1 MKRSHAQTAA
11 LWAALTLI
19 AGVMIWMNGMT
30 PLFADDF
37 SYSVS
42 FVTKAPCESFC
53 DVLSSQY
60 LHYFTTN
67 GRTVVHVLGQCLLWL
82 GKPGLNVLNGLAF
95 AGVCYLICLHGL
107 GSREAVRGWQVLGVF
122 ALLWFLTP
130 HFGGSYL
137 WVMGAANY
145 LYSPGLILLY
155 FLRWRNALREGG
167 DEERPEPLWDTL
179 LWAAAGILSGWSN
192 ENTSF
197 ALICMVVWVIVLRR
211 IHRRRVFRWMW
222 AGLAGNLLGCVLLFA
237 SPAQGKRLAAAGGF
251 GALSQWLVRFVS
263 ITKQTVIYFF
273 PLLLLALVALLL
285 LWRIKGRNLRALEIP
300 SVYAVGTLV
309 SLYAMVGSPEFPI
322 WAWSSILFLGLT
334 TVLSLLSQLP
344 MGEKVWRGRA
354 CAALGLAAIVAVGW
368 QLSTIYP
375 ELSRVREAY
384 AQREVQIEQAR
395 QTGQALVV
403 EPIQTD
409 CTYSSYSLFAEL
421 NPEDTDW
428 PNNAIANYY
437 GIVSISPEPEAP

>member
-1 MKRSHAQTAA
+1 MKRSRAQTAA
-11 LWAALTLI
+11 LWAALALI

-42 FVTKAPCESFC
+42 FVTKAPCKSIW

-95 AGVCYLICLHGL
+95 AGVCYLICLHSL
-107 GSREAVRGWQVLGVF
+107 GSHEAVRGWQVLGVF

-145 LYSPGLILLY
+145 LYSPGLILLF

-167 DEERPEPLWDTL
+167 DEKKPEPLWDTL

-192 ENTSF
+192 ENTSL

-211 IHRRRVFRWMW
+211 IHRRRVFRWM
-222 AGLAGNLLGCVLLFA
+222 
-237 SPAQGKRLAAAGGF
+237 
-251 GALSQWLVRFVS
+251 
-263 ITKQTVIYFF
+263 
-273 PLLLLALVALLL
+273 
-285 LWRIKGRNLRALEIP
+285 
-300 SVYAVGTLV
+300 
-309 SLYAMVGSPEFPI
+309 
-322 WAWSSILFLGLT
+322 
-334 TVLSLLSQLP
+334 
-344 MGEKVWRGRA
+344 
-354 CAALGLAAIVAVGW
+354 
-368 QLSTIYP
+368 
-375 ELSRVREAY
+375 
-384 AQREVQIEQAR
+384 
-395 QTGQALVV
+395 
-403 EPIQTD
+403 
-409 CTYSSYSLFAEL
+409 
-421 NPEDTDW
+421 
-428 PNNAIANYY
+428 
-437 GIVSISPEPEAP
+437 

>member
-1 MKRSHAQTAA
+1 MKRSHMRAA
-11 LWAALTLI
+11 ARRAAAAALI
-19 AGVMIWMNGMT
+19 AGIMIWMNGMT

-42 FVTKAPCESFC
+42 FVTKAPCESIW

-95 AGVCYLICLHGL
+95 AGVCYLICLHAL
-107 GSREAVRGWQVLGVF
+107 GKAERVRSWHLLSVF
-122 ALLWFLTP
+122 AALWFLTP

-137 WVMGAANY
+137 WVMGAVNY
-145 LYSPGLILLY
+145 LYSPGMILLY
-155 FLRWRNALREGG
+155 LLRWRNALREGG
-167 DEERPEPLWDTL
+167 NEERPEPLWDTL

-192 ENTSF
+192 ENTSL
-197 ALICMVVWVIVLRR
+197 ALICMVLWVMALRR
-211 IHRRRVFRWMW
+211 IHRRRIFRWMW
-222 AGLAGNLLGCVLLFA
+222 GGLAGNLLGCVLLFA
-237 SPAQGKRLAAAGGF
+237 SPAQSKRLAAAGGF
-251 GALSQWLVRFVS
+251 GTLSQWLGRFVS
-263 ITKQTVIYFF
+263 ITKQTVIYFC

-285 LWRIKGRNLRALEIP
+285 LWRIKRCNLRALEIP
-300 SVYAVGTLV
+300 SVYAIGTLV

-344 MGEKVWRGRA
+344 VEEKVSSRRA
-354 CAALGLAAIVAVGW
+354 CAILGLVAIVAVGW
-368 QLSTIYP
+368 HLFSIYP

-403 EPIQTD
+403 ESIQTD

-421 NPEDTDW
+421 NPEGTDW

-437 GIVSISPEPEAP
+437 GIVSISPNPPQ